1 MRPFQVPSA
10 ICANRLNSDSD
21 QPQLSTIISLNSFML
36 LPLSGHPILG
46 AETDVFRALVMQN
59 FDGIA
64 VEDGLHIQGQSVLR
78 GSQRE
83 GDERPI
89 EAGQGKGWSQVNPP
103 QGFDNSFGLAPVAPE
118 DAGQFD
124 DH

>member
-1 MRPFQVPSA
+1 
-10 ICANRLNSDSD
+10 
-21 QPQLSTIISLNSFML
+21 ML

-46 AETDVFRALVMQN
+46 AETDVFRVLVMQN